1 MHFPKLFAG
10 LGMLTLFVAACQ
22 KPYTPV
28 VTHTEPSDPTALTT
42 SDSAAWAQLS
52 PGIHAAWASTDLR
65 YSRSLV
71 PNNNLAD
78 TCKIVAWKGERASAQ
93 LLIWSPDSIS
103 GLNCKFADFKDGSH
117 TLAPSIADARFVRY
131 ALADTLTRVGGPA
144 MLMPDMID
152 TLTVFD
158 MSPRNV
164 RPVWVTV
171 SIPADAEAG
180 TYTSE
185 VTVSGRGNT
194 SVTLPLSLEVQNH
207 TLPEPS
213 QWSYHLDLWQH
224 PSAVARAYGLEVWS
238 NEHFDALRP
247 IMQRLA
253 NAGQKV
259 VTATLNKD
267 PWNHQCYDAYEPM
280 IKWTRKADGTWSY
293 DYGVFDRWVE
303 MMTEIG
309 IDDMINCYSMVPWNC
324 ELEYY
329 DQAQDSTITVVA
341 EPGKPVFEEL
351 WTPFLTDFSK
361 HLASKGWLGKTNI
374 AMDERTPEAMDAA
387 IKVLQKCAP
396 DMGFALADMH
406 SSYKKYTM
414 MRDVCVAQG
423 QPADLDDIVKRR
435 AQGYNTTF
443 YICCG
448 PAYPNTF
455 TNSNPYEA
463 ELLGWYGLSYD
474 YDGMLRWAYNSWP
487 ADPVNDTR
495 YGAWNGGD
503 TFLVYPGNRSSMRF
517 ERLING
523 IESAEKVRILRA
535 QNIDVSPVDSVL
547 AELRNNNINDPSL
560 PWQSTLAKARHA
572 LDQVSR

>member
-1 MHFPKLFAG
+1 M
-10 LGMLTLFVAACQ
+10 Q
-22 KPYTPV
+22 KP
-28 VTHTEPSDPTALTT
+28 
-42 SDSAAWAQLS
+42 
-52 PGIHAAWASTDLR
+52 
-65 YSRSLV
+65 
-71 PNNNLAD
+71 
-78 TCKIVAWKGERASAQ
+78 
-93 LLIWSPDSIS
+93 
-103 GLNCKFADFKDGSH
+103 
-117 TLAPSIADARFVRY
+117 APIRRKSQCRGA
-131 ALADTLTRVGGPA
+131 
-144 MLMPDMID
+144 
-152 TLTVFD
+152 
-158 MSPRNV
+158 
-164 RPVWVTV
+164 
-171 SIPADAEAG
+171 
-180 TYTSE
+180 
-185 VTVSGRGNT
+185 GNT

-238 NEHFDALRP
+238 DEHFEALRP

-253 NAGQKV
+253 DAGQKV

-293 DYGVFDRWVE
+293 DYGVFDRWVG
-303 MMTEIG
+303 MMTETG
-309 IDDMINCYSMVPWNC
+309 IDGMINCYSMVPWNC

-361 HLASKGWLGKTNI
+361 HLAAKGWLEKTNI

-387 IKVLQKCAP
+387 INVLRKCAP

-423 QPADLDDIVKRR
+423 QPADHSDIVSRR
-435 AQGYNTTF
+435 GQGYNTTF

-463 ELLGWYGLSYD
+463 ELLGWYGLAYD

-547 AELRNNNINDPSL
+547 ADIRANNINDPAL
-560 PWQSTLAKARHA
+560 PWRSTLSKARQA